1 MVTVCKIL
9 GISSSSQI
17 TTSQRAFSIQTF
29 QGNKAVSNKESI
41 NEVSSNEKYF
51 LNDAK
56 NDNPLLKGNKN
67 WLLPFA
73 LVTSLF
79 FFWGFVHN
87 LDPIL
92 IPHLRKAFSLTDLQ
106 SSLVDSAVFIAY
118 FAMALPAGYVM
129 RKYGYKFGI
138 LIGLVLFGI
147 GSILFVPAANSLQYI
162 YFLGALFIIA
172 CGLTFLE
179 TAANPYV
186 TILGPPETAIKRLNF
201 SQSFNGLAAF
211 IAPAV
216 VGPMILSNKNLTEKE
231 TSRMSSTELQTYLAS
246 EAASV
251 KMPYL
256 VLGLIILAV
265 AVVIYFTHMPDVK
278 DEDKDG
284 VDGATFAGALKSMRL
299 RWGILAQFFYV
310 GAQVCVGSFFIKMA
324 TTTAGLEEDAAAKYL
339 GIYGLVFM
347 LGRFFGTFMMQYV
360 QPRKLLIIYTAINIL
375 LSILAITGTGI
386 IVVYTLIAIAFFM
399 SIMFP
404 TIFSMGIDGLGH
416 NTKIGSSL
424 IVMSIVGGALLPP
437 VLGLISDATGNIQN
451 GYVVPLICFSVIL
464 LFAFN
469 GHKTNK
475 A

>member
-1 MVTVCKIL
+1 MALSPPSDVQKNID
-9 GISSSSQI
+9 SKE
-17 TTSQRAFSIQTF
+17 
-29 QGNKAVSNKESI
+29 NKK
-41 NEVSSNEKYF
+41 
-51 LNDAK
+51 
-56 NDNPLLKGNKN
+56 
-67 WLLPFA
+67 WLFPFV

-92 IPHLRKAFSLTDLQ
+92 IPHLRKAFNLTDLQ
-106 SSLVDSAVFIAY
+106 SSLIDSSVFIAY
-118 FAMALPAGYVM
+118 FVMALPAGYIM
-129 RKYGYKFGI
+129 RKYGYKSGI
-138 LIGLVLFGI
+138 MIGLVLFGI

-186 TILGPPETAIKRLNF
+186 TILGPSETATKRLNF

-211 IAPAV
+211 IAPAYI
-216 VGPMILSNKNLTEKE
+216 GPMILSGKNLTQEQMDAMNP
-231 TSRMSSTELQTYLAS
+231 SELHTYLLE

-265 AVVIYFTHMPDVK
+265 AVVFYFTNMPDVK

-284 VDGATFAGALKSMRL
+284 IDGASFSGALKSMRL

-310 GAQVCVGSFFIKMA
+310 GAQVCVASFFIKMA
-324 TTTAGLEEDAAAKYL
+324 TTSAGLDEDTAAKYL
-339 GIYGLVFM
+339 GFFGLTFM
-347 LGRFFGTFMMQYV
+347 LGRFAGTFFMQYV
-360 QPRKLLIIYTAINIL
+360 QPRKLLIVYSIINIL
-375 LSILAITGTGI
+375 LSVLAIIGTGMV
-386 IVVYTLIAIAFFM
+386 VVYTLIAIAFFM

-404 TIFSMGIDGLGH
+404 TIFSMGIEGLGH

-437 VLGLISDATGNIQN
+437 VLGLISDATGSIQN
-451 GYVVPLICFSVIL
+451 GYIVPLACFSVVL

-469 GHKTNK
+469 GHKTNE

>member
-1 MVTVCKIL
+1 MA
-9 GISSSSQI
+9 QI
-17 TTSQRAFSIQTF
+17 AQSDVQ
-29 QGNKAVSNKESI
+29 NKAG
-41 NEVSSNEKYF
+41 SNEKQ
-51 LNDAK
+51 
-56 NDNPLLKGNKN
+56 N
-67 WLLPFA
+67 WLFPFI

-87 LDPIL
+87 LDPVL
-92 IPHLRKAFSLTDLQ
+92 IPHLRKAFNLSDLQ
-106 SSLVDSAVFIAY
+106 SSLIDSSVFIAY
-118 FAMALPAGYVM
+118 FVMALPAGYIM
-129 RKYGYKFGI
+129 RKYGYKSGI
-138 LIGLVLFGI
+138 MIGLVLFGI
-147 GSILFVPAANSLQYI
+147 GCILFVPAANSLQYI

-186 TILGPPETAIKRLNF
+186 TILGPAETATKRLNF

-211 IAPAV
+211 VAPTFI
-216 VGPMILSNKNLTEKE
+216 GPMILSGKNLSKSE
-231 TSRMSSTELQTYLAS
+231 MAAMAPAELQSYLAT

-256 VLGLIILAV
+256 ILGLIIMAV
-265 AVVIYFTHMPDVK
+265 AVVFYFTNMPDVK
-278 DEDKDG
+278 DEDKE
-284 VDGATFAGALKSMRL
+284 GAEGASFGGALKSMKL
-299 RWGILAQFFYV
+299 RWGIVAQFFYV

-324 TTTAGLEEDAAAKYL
+324 TTTAGLEEGTAAKYL
-339 GIYGLVFM
+339 GFFGLAFM
-347 LGRFFGTFMMQYV
+347 LGRFAGTFLMQYI
-360 QPRKLLIIYTAINIL
+360 QPRKLLILYATINIL
-375 LSILAITGTGI
+375 LSLLAITGTGMV
-386 IVVYTLIAIAFFM
+386 VVYTLIAIAFFM

-424 IVMSIVGGALLPP
+424 IVMAIVGGALLPP
-437 VLGLISDATGNIQN
+437 VLGMISDITGNIQN
-451 GYVVPLICFSVIL
+451 GYIVPLTCFTVIL

>member
-1 MVTVCKIL
+1 MAL
-9 GISSSSQI
+9 MAQSNLQ
-17 TTSQRAFSIQTF
+17 
-29 QGNKAVSNKESI
+29 NKGASAATKSWM
-41 NEVSSNEKYF
+41 F
-51 LNDAK
+51 
-56 NDNPLLKGNKN
+56 
-67 WLLPFA
+67 PFI

-92 IPHLRKAFSLTDLQ
+92 IPHLRKAFNLTDLQ
-106 SSLVDSAVFIAY
+106 SSLIDSSVFIAY
-118 FAMALPAGYVM
+118 FVMALPAGYIM
-129 RKYGYKFGI
+129 RKYGYKSGI
-138 LIGLVLFGI
+138 MIGLVLFGI

-162 YFLGALFIIA
+162 YFLGALFVIA

-186 TILGPPETAIKRLNF
+186 TILGPSETATKRLNF

-211 IAPAV
+211 IAPAYI
-216 VGPMILSNKNLTEKE
+216 GPMILSGKNLTKVQIDA
-231 TSRMSSTELQTYLAS
+231 MAPAELHAYLLE

-265 AVVIYFTHMPDVK
+265 AVVFYFTRMPDVK
-278 DEDKDG
+278 DEDKE
-284 VDGATFAGALKSMRL
+284 GAEGASFAGALKSMRL

-324 TTTAGLEEDAAAKYL
+324 TTSAGLEEDIAAKYL
-339 GIYGLVFM
+339 GFYGLAFM
-347 LGRFFGTFMMQYV
+347 LGRFAGTFFMQYI
-360 QPRKLLIIYTAINIL
+360 QPRKLLIIYSIINIF
-375 LSILAITGTGI
+375 LSILAIMGTGMV
-386 IVVYTLIAIAFFM
+386 VVYTLIAIAFFM

-437 VLGLISDATGNIQN
+437 VLGLISDATGSIQN
-451 GYVVPLICFSVIL
+451 GYVVPLTCFSVIL

>member
-1 MVTVCKIL
+1 MALTT
-9 GISSSSQI
+9 QI
-17 TTSQRAFSIQTF
+17 EAQD
-29 QGNKAVSNKESI
+29 K
-41 NEVSSNEKYF
+41 VSSKE
-51 LNDAK
+51 
-56 NDNPLLKGNKN
+56 NKK
-67 WLLPFA
+67 WLFPFI

-92 IPHLRKAFSLTDLQ
+92 IPHLRKAFNLTDLE
-106 SSLVDSAVFIAY
+106 SSLVDSSVFIAY
-118 FAMALPAGYVM
+118 FVMALPAGFIM
-129 RKYGYKFGI
+129 RKYGYKSGI

-147 GSILFVPAANSLQYI
+147 GALLFVPAANSLQYI
-162 YFLGALFIIA
+162 YFLGALFVIA

-186 TILGPPETAIKRLNF
+186 TILGPAETATKRLNF

-211 IAPAV
+211 IAPAY
-216 VGPMILSNKNLTEKE
+216 VGPMILSNKNLTQEQI
-231 TSRMSSTELQTYLAS
+231 SMMPAAELHAYVVE

-256 VLGLIILAV
+256 ILGLIILAV
-265 AVVIYFTHMPDVK
+265 AVVFYFTNMPDVK
-278 DEDKDG
+278 DENKEG
-284 VDGATFAGALKSMRL
+284 VDGASFAGALKSMRL

-310 GAQVCVGSFFIKMA
+310 GAQVCVASFFIKMA
-324 TTTAGLEEDAAAKYL
+324 TTTAGIGEDAAAKFL
-339 GIYGLVFM
+339 GFFGLAFM
-347 LGRFFGTFMMQYV
+347 LGRFAGTFFMQYI
-360 QPRKLLIIYTAINIL
+360 QPRKLLIIYTIINICL
-375 LSILAITGTGI
+375 TLLAIFGTGM
-386 IVVYTLIAIAFFM
+386 IVVYTLVAIAFFM

-437 VLGLISDATGNIQN
+437 VLGLISDMTGSIQN
-451 GYVVPLICFSVIL
+451 GYVVPLACFTVIL

>member
-1 MVTVCKIL
+1 MALI
-9 GISSSSQI
+9 
-17 TTSQRAFSIQTF
+17 AQTNV
-29 QGNKAVSNKESI
+29 QNK
-41 NEVSSNEKYF
+41 
-51 LNDAK
+51 DASAATK
-56 NDNPLLKGNKN
+56 S
-67 WLLPFA
+67 WMFPFI

-92 IPHLRKAFSLTDLQ
+92 IPHLRKAFNLTDLQ
-106 SSLVDSAVFIAY
+106 SSLIDSSVFIAY
-118 FAMALPAGYVM
+118 FVMALPAGYIM
-129 RKYGYKFGI
+129 RKYGYKSGI
-138 LIGLVLFGI
+138 MIGLVLFGI

-162 YFLGALFIIA
+162 YFLGALFVIA

-186 TILGPPETAIKRLNF
+186 TILGPAETATKRLNF

-211 IAPAV
+211 IAPAYI
-216 VGPMILSNKNLTEKE
+216 GPMILSGKNLTKVE
-231 TSRMSSTELQTYLAS
+231 TDAMSPAELHAYLLA

-256 VLGLIILAV
+256 ILGLIILAV
-265 AVVIYFTHMPDVK
+265 AVVFYFTNMPDVK
-278 DEDKDG
+278 DEDKEG
-284 VDGATFAGALKSMRL
+284 TEGASFGGALKSMKL
-299 RWGILAQFFYV
+299 RWGIFAQFFYV
-310 GAQVCVGSFFIKMA
+310 GAQVCVASFFIKMA
-324 TTTAGLEEDAAAKYL
+324 TTTAGLEEDTAAKYL
-339 GIYGLVFM
+339 GFFGLAFM
-347 LGRFFGTFMMQYV
+347 LGRFAGTFLMQYI
-360 QPRKLLIIYTAINIL
+360 QPRKLLISYASITIL
-375 LSILAITGTGI
+375 LSLLAITGTGMV
-386 IVVYTLIAIAFFM
+386 VVYTLIAIAFFM

-437 VLGLISDATGNIQN
+437 VLGLISDITGSIQY
-451 GYVVPLICFSVIL
+451 GYTVPLTCFTVIL